1 MNKKGSKASYI
12 TIHSFIHWGANTHS
26 VVARDEETESRRRR
40 RRRKSAAAM
49 MFAAA
54 AAASRNGASSFCML
68 ASSFSSSKA
77 RFQRCYPKH
86 HRFWCCSAFV
96 SSRSVARGQRR
107 RLHWG
112 VRRASD
118 DGSSPPPPSPV
129 GSSSGA
135 KEDFEQNDDFNN
147 NDAQQQHDQG
157 ATPWDPAE
165 HDGELDPIRNEVLL
179 QIVQSELSDEE
190 VNKLVWQCLGY
201 EMTIDLDPE
210 TLTATEKWSV
220 SDKVFPNW
228 AKRFP
233 EPPDVIGVT
242 RKYYPEID
250 QPVKEACA
258 SLTRSVASEYKNGL
272 KEQLR
277 PLGWKG
283 FKMEGLTPNMTRRAQ
298 AANWLVYYRSEL
310 RGVSIEELKRRREV
324 RRLKEIED
332 GEEKKPT
339 GGSAQSVV

>member
-1 MNKKGSKASYI
+1 M
-12 TIHSFIHWGANTHS
+12 
-26 VVARDEETESRRRR
+26 
-40 RRRKSAAAM
+40 M

-68 ASSFSSSKA
+68 ASSSKSSTSFSSS
-77 RFQRCYPKH
+77 RYPKH
-86 HRFWCCSAFV
+86 QHHRCCCAFV
-96 SSRSVARGQRR
+96 SPSRRRAAARGRR
-107 RLHWG
+107 RLDYWG

-118 DGSSPPPPSPV
+118 DGSPPPV
-129 GSSSGA
+129 GSSGA
-135 KEDFEQNDDFNN
+135 KEDEQNDFD
-147 NDAQQQHDQG
+147 DAQQDQG
-157 ATPWDPAE
+157 AKPWDPAE

-250 QPVKEACA
+250 GPVKEACA

>member
-1 MNKKGSKASYI
+1 MM
-12 TIHSFIHWGANTHS
+12 
-26 VVARDEETESRRRR
+26 
-40 RRRKSAAAM
+40 M

-68 ASSFSSSKA
+68 ASSSKSSTSFSSSRFVQSSSSKA
-77 RFQRCYPKH
+77 RCF
-86 HRFWCCSAFV
+86 
-96 SSRSVARGQRR
+96 RGRR
-107 RLHWG
+107 RLDYWG
-112 VRRASD
+112 VRRASSD
-118 DGSSPPPPSPV
+118 VGSPPPV
-129 GSSSGA
+129 GSSSGS
-135 KEDFEQNDDFNN
+135 KEDEQNADFDD
-147 NDAQQQHDQG
+147 AQQHDQG

>member
-1 MNKKGSKASYI
+1 M
-12 TIHSFIHWGANTHS
+12 F
-26 VVARDEETESRRRR
+26 
-40 RRRKSAAAM
+40 AAA
-49 MFAAA
+49 AAA
-54 AAASRNGASSFCML
+54 AAASRNGASSSFCTKL
-68 ASSFSSSKA
+68 ASSSSKSSSSTSFSSSRFVQSSSSKA
-77 RFQRCYPKH
+77 RCF
-86 HRFWCCSAFV
+86 
-96 SSRSVARGQRR
+96 RGRR
-107 RLHWG
+107 RLDYWG
-112 VRRASD
+112 VRRASSD
-118 DGSSPPPPSPV
+118 DGSPPPV

-135 KEDFEQNDDFNN
+135 KKDEQNADFDD
-147 NDAQQQHDQG
+147 AQQHDQG

-165 HDGELDPIRNEVLL
+165 HDGEPDPIRNEVLL

-339 GGSAQSVV
+339 PPSAQSVV

>member
-1 MNKKGSKASYI
+1 M
-12 TIHSFIHWGANTHS
+12 F
-26 VVARDEETESRRRR
+26 
-40 RRRKSAAAM
+40 AAA
-49 MFAAA
+49 AAA
-54 AAASRNGASSFCML
+54 AAASRNGASSSFCTKL
-68 ASSFSSSKA
+68 ASSSSKSSSSTSFSSSRFVQSSSSKA
-77 RFQRCYPKH
+77 RCF
-86 HRFWCCSAFV
+86 
-96 SSRSVARGQRR
+96 RGRR
-107 RLHWG
+107 RLDYWG
-112 VRRASD
+112 VRRASSD
-118 DGSSPPPPSPV
+118 DGSPPPV

-135 KEDFEQNDDFNN
+135 KEDFEQNDDFNT
-147 NDAQQQHDQG
+147 NDAQQHDQG

>member
-1 MNKKGSKASYI
+1 M
-12 TIHSFIHWGANTHS
+12 F
-26 VVARDEETESRRRR
+26 
-40 RRRKSAAAM
+40 AAA
-49 MFAAA
+49 AAA
-54 AAASRNGASSFCML
+54 AAASRNGASSSFCTKL
-68 ASSFSSSKA
+68 ASSSSKSSSSTSFSSSRFVQSSSSKA
-77 RFQRCYPKH
+77 RCF
-86 HRFWCCSAFV
+86 
-96 SSRSVARGQRR
+96 RGRR
-107 RLHWG
+107 RLDYWG
-112 VRRASD
+112 VRRASSD
-118 DGSSPPPPSPV
+118 DGSPPPV

-135 KEDFEQNDDFNN
+135 KEDEQNADFDD
-147 NDAQQQHDQG
+147 AQQHDQG

-165 HDGELDPIRNEVLL
+165 HDGEPDPIRNEVLL
-179 QIVQSELSDEE
+179 QIVESELSDEE

>member
-1 MNKKGSKASYI
+1 M
-12 TIHSFIHWGANTHS
+12 
-26 VVARDEETESRRRR
+26 
-40 RRRKSAAAM
+40 M
-49 MFAAA
+49 MFAAAA

-68 ASSFSSSKA
+68 ASSSKSSTSFSSS
-77 RFQRCYPKH
+77 RYPKH
-86 HRFWCCSAFV
+86 QHHRCCCAFV
-96 SSRSVARGQRR
+96 SPSRRRAAARGRR
-107 RLHWG
+107 RLDYWG
-112 VRRASD
+112 VRRASG
-118 DGSSPPPPSPV
+118 DGSPPPV
-129 GSSSGA
+129 GSSGA
-135 KEDFEQNDDFNN
+135 KEDEQNDFD
-147 NDAQQQHDQG
+147 DAQQDQG
-157 ATPWDPAE
+157 AKPWDPAE

-250 QPVKEACA
+250 KPVKEACA

>member
-1 MNKKGSKASYI
+1 M
-12 TIHSFIHWGANTHS
+12 F
-26 VVARDEETESRRRR
+26 
-40 RRRKSAAAM
+40 AAA
-49 MFAAA
+49 AAA
-54 AAASRNGASSFCML
+54 AAASRNGASSSFCTKL
-68 ASSFSSSKA
+68 ASSSSKSSSSTSFSSSRFVQSSSSKA
-77 RFQRCYPKH
+77 RCF
-86 HRFWCCSAFV
+86 
-96 SSRSVARGQRR
+96 RGRR
-107 RLHWG
+107 RLDYWG
-112 VRRASD
+112 VRRASSD
-118 DGSSPPPPSPV
+118 DGSPPPV

-135 KEDFEQNDDFNN
+135 KKDEQNADFDD
-147 NDAQQQHDQG
+147 AQQHDQG

>member
-1 MNKKGSKASYI
+1 M
-12 TIHSFIHWGANTHS
+12 F
-26 VVARDEETESRRRR
+26 
-40 RRRKSAAAM
+40 AAA
-49 MFAAA
+49 AAA
-54 AAASRNGASSFCML
+54 AAASRNGASSSFCTKL
-68 ASSFSSSKA
+68 ASSSSKSSSSTSFSSSRFVQSSSSKA
-77 RFQRCYPKH
+77 RCF
-86 HRFWCCSAFV
+86 
-96 SSRSVARGQRR
+96 RGRR
-107 RLHWG
+107 RLDYWG
-112 VRRASD
+112 VRRASSD
-118 DGSSPPPPSPV
+118 DGSPPPV

-135 KEDFEQNDDFNN
+135 KEDEQNADFD
-147 NDAQQQHDQG
+147 DAQQNDQG

-165 HDGELDPIRNEVLL
+165 HDGEPDPIRNEVLL

>member
-1 MNKKGSKASYI
+1 M
-12 TIHSFIHWGANTHS
+12 
-26 VVARDEETESRRRR
+26 
-40 RRRKSAAAM
+40 
-49 MFAAA
+49 
-54 AAASRNGASSFCML
+54 
-68 ASSFSSSKA
+68 
-77 RFQRCYPKH
+77 
-86 HRFWCCSAFV
+86 
-96 SSRSVARGQRR
+96 
-107 RLHWG
+107 
-112 VRRASD
+112 RRASD
-118 DGSSPPPPSPV
+118 DGSSPPPPPV

-135 KEDFEQNDDFNN
+135 KEDEQNADFD
-147 NDAQQQHDQG
+147 DAQQNDQG

-165 HDGELDPIRNEVLL
+165 HDGEPDPIRNEVLL

>member
-1 MNKKGSKASYI
+1 M
-12 TIHSFIHWGANTHS
+12 F
-26 VVARDEETESRRRR
+26 
-40 RRRKSAAAM
+40 AAAA
-49 MFAAA
+49 AAA
-54 AAASRNGASSFCML
+54 AAASRNGASSSFCTKL
-68 ASSFSSSKA
+68 ASSSSKSSSSTSFSSSRFVQSSSSKA
-77 RFQRCYPKH
+77 RCF
-86 HRFWCCSAFV
+86 
-96 SSRSVARGQRR
+96 RGRR
-107 RLHWG
+107 RLDYWG
-112 VRRASD
+112 VRRASSD
-118 DGSSPPPPSPV
+118 DGSPPPV

-135 KEDFEQNDDFNN
+135 KKDEQNADFDD
-147 NDAQQQHDQG
+147 AQQHDQG

-165 HDGELDPIRNEVLL
+165 HDGEPDPIRNEVLL

-339 GGSAQSVV
+339 PPSAQSVV

>member
-40 RRRKSAAAM
+40 RRRKSAAM

-86 HRFWCCSAFV
+86 HRWCCSAFV
-96 SSRSVARGQRR
+96 SSRSVARGRRR

-118 DGSSPPPPSPV
+118 DGSSPPPPPV

-179 QIVQSELSDEE
+179 QIVESKLSDEE

>member
-54 AAASRNGASSFCML
+54 AAAASRNGASSFCML

-86 HRFWCCSAFV
+86 HRWCCSAFV

-118 DGSSPPPPSPV
+118 DGSSPPPPPV

-135 KEDFEQNDDFNN
+135 KEDFEQNDDFNT

-179 QIVQSELSDEE
+179 QIVESELSDEE

>member
-1 MNKKGSKASYI
+1 M
-12 TIHSFIHWGANTHS
+12 
-26 VVARDEETESRRRR
+26 
-40 RRRKSAAAM
+40 
-49 MFAAA
+49 
-54 AAASRNGASSFCML
+54 
-68 ASSFSSSKA
+68 
-77 RFQRCYPKH
+77 
-86 HRFWCCSAFV
+86 

-118 DGSSPPPPSPV
+118 DGSSPPPPPV

-135 KEDFEQNDDFNN
+135 KEDFEQNDDFTT

>member
-1 MNKKGSKASYI
+1 MQS
-12 TIHSFIHWGANTHS
+12 
-26 VVARDEETESRRRR
+26 
-40 RRRKSAAAM
+40 
-49 MFAAA
+49 
-54 AAASRNGASSFCML
+54 
-68 ASSFSSSKA
+68 SSSKA
-77 RFQRCYPKH
+77 RCF
-86 HRFWCCSAFV
+86 
-96 SSRSVARGQRR
+96 RGRR
-107 RLHWG
+107 RLDYWG
-112 VRRASD
+112 VRRASSD
-118 DGSSPPPPSPV
+118 DGSPPPV

-135 KEDFEQNDDFNN
+135 KKDEQNADFDD
-147 NDAQQQHDQG
+147 AQQHDQG

-165 HDGELDPIRNEVLL
+165 HDGEPDPIRNEVLL

>member
-1 MNKKGSKASYI
+1 MM
-12 TIHSFIHWGANTHS
+12 F
-26 VVARDEETESRRRR
+26 
-40 RRRKSAAAM
+40 AAA
-49 MFAAA
+49 AAA
-54 AAASRNGASSFCML
+54 AAASRNGASSSFCTKL
-68 ASSFSSSKA
+68 ASSSSKSSSSTSFSSSRFVQSSSSKA
-77 RFQRCYPKH
+77 RCF
-86 HRFWCCSAFV
+86 
-96 SSRSVARGQRR
+96 RGRR
-107 RLHWG
+107 RLDYWG
-112 VRRASD
+112 VRRASSD
-118 DGSSPPPPSPV
+118 DGSPPPV
-129 GSSSGA
+129 GSSSGS
-135 KEDFEQNDDFNN
+135 KEDEQNADFDD
-147 NDAQQQHDQG
+147 AQQHDQG

-165 HDGELDPIRNEVLL
+165 HDGEPDPIRNEVLL
-179 QIVQSELSDEE
+179 QIVESELSDEE

>member
-26 VVARDEETESRRRR
+26 VVARDFEETESRRRR

-86 HRFWCCSAFV
+86 HRWCCSAFV

-118 DGSSPPPPSPV
+118 DGSSPPPPPV

-135 KEDFEQNDDFNN
+135 KEDFEQNDDFNT

-179 QIVQSELSDEE
+179 QIVESKLSDEE

>member
-1 MNKKGSKASYI
+1 M
-12 TIHSFIHWGANTHS
+12 F
-26 VVARDEETESRRRR
+26 
-40 RRRKSAAAM
+40 AAA
-49 MFAAA
+49 AAA
-54 AAASRNGASSFCML
+54 AAASRNGASSSFCTKL
-68 ASSFSSSKA
+68 ASSSSKSSSSTSFSSSRFVQSSSSKA
-77 RFQRCYPKH
+77 RCF
-86 HRFWCCSAFV
+86 
-96 SSRSVARGQRR
+96 RGRR
-107 RLHWG
+107 RLDYWG
-112 VRRASD
+112 VRRASSD
-118 DGSSPPPPSPV
+118 DGSPPPV
-129 GSSSGA
+129 GSSSGS
-135 KEDFEQNDDFNN
+135 KEDEQNADFDD
-147 NDAQQQHDQG
+147 AQQHDQG

-165 HDGELDPIRNEVLL
+165 HDGEPDPIRNEVLL
-179 QIVQSELSDEE
+179 QIVESELSDEE

>member
-1 MNKKGSKASYI
+1 M
-12 TIHSFIHWGANTHS
+12 F
-26 VVARDEETESRRRR
+26 
-40 RRRKSAAAM
+40 AAAA
-49 MFAAA
+49 AAA
-54 AAASRNGASSFCML
+54 AAASRNGASSSFCTKL
-68 ASSFSSSKA
+68 ASSSSKSSSSTSFSSSRFVQSSSSKA
-77 RFQRCYPKH
+77 RCF
-86 HRFWCCSAFV
+86 
-96 SSRSVARGQRR
+96 RGRR
-107 RLHWG
+107 RLDYWG
-112 VRRASD
+112 VRRASSD
-118 DGSSPPPPSPV
+118 DGSPPPV
-129 GSSSGA
+129 GSSSGS
-135 KEDFEQNDDFNN
+135 KEDEQNADFDD
-147 NDAQQQHDQG
+147 AQQHDQG

-165 HDGELDPIRNEVLL
+165 HDGEPDPIRNEVLL
-179 QIVQSELSDEE
+179 QIVESELSDEE

>member
-1 MNKKGSKASYI
+1 
-12 TIHSFIHWGANTHS
+12 
-26 VVARDEETESRRRR
+26 
-40 RRRKSAAAM
+40 M
-49 MFAAA
+49 MFAAAA

-68 ASSFSSSKA
+68 ASSSRFVQSSSSKA
-77 RFQRCYPKH
+77 RCF
-86 HRFWCCSAFV
+86 
-96 SSRSVARGQRR
+96 RGRR
-107 RLHWG
+107 RLDYWG
-112 VRRASD
+112 VRRASSD
-118 DGSSPPPPSPV
+118 DGSPPPPV

-135 KEDFEQNDDFNN
+135 KEDFEQNDDFNT

>member
-1 MNKKGSKASYI
+1 
-12 TIHSFIHWGANTHS
+12 
-26 VVARDEETESRRRR
+26 
-40 RRRKSAAAM
+40 

-54 AAASRNGASSFCML
+54 AAAAAASRIGASSSFCTKL
-68 ASSFSSSKA
+68 ASSSSKSSSSTSFSSSRFVQSSSSKA
-77 RFQRCYPKH
+77 RCF
-86 HRFWCCSAFV
+86 
-96 SSRSVARGQRR
+96 RGRR
-107 RLHWG
+107 RLDYWG
-112 VRRASD
+112 VRRASSD
-118 DGSSPPPPSPV
+118 DGSPPPV
-129 GSSSGA
+129 GSSSGV
-135 KEDFEQNDDFNN
+135 KKDEQNADFDD
-147 NDAQQQHDQG
+147 AQQHDQG

>member
-1 MNKKGSKASYI
+1 
-12 TIHSFIHWGANTHS
+12 
-26 VVARDEETESRRRR
+26 
-40 RRRKSAAAM
+40 M
-49 MFAAA
+49 MFAAAA
-54 AAASRNGASSFCML
+54 AAASRNGASSSFCTKL
-68 ASSFSSSKA
+68 ASSSSKSSSSTSFSSSRFVQSSSSKA
-77 RFQRCYPKH
+77 RCF
-86 HRFWCCSAFV
+86 
-96 SSRSVARGQRR
+96 RGRR
-107 RLHWG
+107 RLDYWG
-112 VRRASD
+112 VRRASSD
-118 DGSSPPPPSPV
+118 DGSPPPV

-135 KEDFEQNDDFNN
+135 KEDEQNADFDD
-147 NDAQQQHDQG
+147 AQQHDQG

-165 HDGELDPIRNEVLL
+165 HDGEPDPIRNEVLL

-298 AANWLVYYRSEL
+298 AANLLVYYRSEL

>member
-1 MNKKGSKASYI
+1 
-12 TIHSFIHWGANTHS
+12 
-26 VVARDEETESRRRR
+26 
-40 RRRKSAAAM
+40 M
-49 MFAAA
+49 MFAAAAA
-54 AAASRNGASSFCML
+54 AAASRNGASSSFCTKL
-68 ASSFSSSKA
+68 ASSSSKSSSSTSFSSSRFVQSSSSKA
-77 RFQRCYPKH
+77 RCF
-86 HRFWCCSAFV
+86 
-96 SSRSVARGQRR
+96 RGRR
-107 RLHWG
+107 RLDYWG
-112 VRRASD
+112 VRRASSD
-118 DGSSPPPPSPV
+118 DGSPPPV

-135 KEDFEQNDDFNN
+135 KEDEQNADFDD
-147 NDAQQQHDQG
+147 AQQHDQG

-165 HDGELDPIRNEVLL
+165 HDGEPDPIRNEVLL

>member
-1 MNKKGSKASYI
+1 M
-12 TIHSFIHWGANTHS
+12 
-26 VVARDEETESRRRR
+26 
-40 RRRKSAAAM
+40 
-49 MFAAA
+49 
-54 AAASRNGASSFCML
+54 
-68 ASSFSSSKA
+68 
-77 RFQRCYPKH
+77 
-86 HRFWCCSAFV
+86 
-96 SSRSVARGQRR
+96 
-107 RLHWG
+107 
-112 VRRASD
+112 RASD
-118 DGSSPPPPSPV
+118 GSLPV
-129 GSSSGA
+129 RSGA
-135 KEDFEQNDDFNN
+135 KEEEQNDF
-147 NDAQQQHDQG
+147 DAQKEQHHQG
-157 ATPWDPAE
+157 AKPWDPAE

-179 QIVQSELSDEE
+179 QIVQSELTDEE

-201 EMTIDLDPE
+201 EKTIDLDPE

>member
-1 MNKKGSKASYI
+1 M
-12 TIHSFIHWGANTHS
+12 F
-26 VVARDEETESRRRR
+26 
-40 RRRKSAAAM
+40 AAA
-49 MFAAA
+49 AAA
-54 AAASRNGASSFCML
+54 AAASRNGASSSFCTKL
-68 ASSFSSSKA
+68 ASSSSKSSSSTSFSSSRFVQSSSSKA
-77 RFQRCYPKH
+77 RCF
-86 HRFWCCSAFV
+86 
-96 SSRSVARGQRR
+96 RGRR
-107 RLHWG
+107 RLDYWG
-112 VRRASD
+112 VRRASSD
-118 DGSSPPPPSPV
+118 DGSPPPV

-135 KEDFEQNDDFNN
+135 KEDEQNADFDD
-147 NDAQQQHDQG
+147 AQQHDQG

-165 HDGELDPIRNEVLL
+165 HDGEPDPIRNEVLL

>member
-1 MNKKGSKASYI
+1 
-12 TIHSFIHWGANTHS
+12 
-26 VVARDEETESRRRR
+26 
-40 RRRKSAAAM
+40 M

-54 AAASRNGASSFCML
+54 AAASRNGASSFCVL

-77 RFQRCYPKH
+77 RGFQRCYPKH
-86 HRFWCCSAFV
+86 HRWCCSAFV

-118 DGSSPPPPSPV
+118 DGSSPPPPPSPV

-135 KEDFEQNDDFNN
+135 KEDFEQNDDFTT

-157 ATPWDPAE
+157 APPWDPAE

-179 QIVQSELSDEE
+179 QIVESELSDEE

>member
-1 MNKKGSKASYI
+1 M
-12 TIHSFIHWGANTHS
+12 F
-26 VVARDEETESRRRR
+26 
-40 RRRKSAAAM
+40 AAA
-49 MFAAA
+49 AAA
-54 AAASRNGASSFCML
+54 AAASRNGASSSSFCTTL
-68 ASSFSSSKA
+68 ASSSKSSSTSFSSSRFVQSSSSKA
-77 RFQRCYPKH
+77 RCF
-86 HRFWCCSAFV
+86 
-96 SSRSVARGQRR
+96 RGRR
-107 RLHWG
+107 RLDYWG
-112 VRRASD
+112 VRRASSD
-118 DGSSPPPPSPV
+118 DGSPPPV

-135 KEDFEQNDDFNN
+135 KKDEQNADFDD
-147 NDAQQQHDQG
+147 AQQHDQG

-165 HDGELDPIRNEVLL
+165 HDGEPDPIRNEVLL

>member
-1 MNKKGSKASYI
+1 
-12 TIHSFIHWGANTHS
+12 
-26 VVARDEETESRRRR
+26 
-40 RRRKSAAAM
+40 M
-49 MFAAA
+49 MFAAAA
-54 AAASRNGASSFCML
+54 AAASRNGASSSFCTKL
-68 ASSFSSSKA
+68 ASSSSKSSSSTSFSSSRFVQSSSSKA
-77 RFQRCYPKH
+77 RCF
-86 HRFWCCSAFV
+86 
-96 SSRSVARGQRR
+96 RGRR
-107 RLHWG
+107 RLDYWG
-112 VRRASD
+112 VRRASSD
-118 DGSSPPPPSPV
+118 DGSPPPV

-135 KEDFEQNDDFNN
+135 KKDEQNADFDD
-147 NDAQQQHDQG
+147 AQQHDQG

-165 HDGELDPIRNEVLL
+165 HDGEPDPIRNEVLL

>member
-1 MNKKGSKASYI
+1 M
-12 TIHSFIHWGANTHS
+12 
-26 VVARDEETESRRRR
+26 
-40 RRRKSAAAM
+40 M

-68 ASSFSSSKA
+68 ASSSKSSTSFSSS
-77 RFQRCYPKH
+77 RYPKH
-86 HRFWCCSAFV
+86 QHHRCCCAFV
-96 SSRSVARGQRR
+96 SPSRRRAAARGR
-107 RLHWG
+107 RLDYWG
-112 VRRASD
+112 VRRASG
-118 DGSSPPPPSPV
+118 DGSPPPV
-129 GSSSGA
+129 GSSGA
-135 KEDFEQNDDFNN
+135 KEDEQNDFD
-147 NDAQQQHDQG
+147 DAQQDQG
-157 ATPWDPAE
+157 AKPWDPAE

>member
-1 MNKKGSKASYI
+1 M
-12 TIHSFIHWGANTHS
+12 
-26 VVARDEETESRRRR
+26 
-40 RRRKSAAAM
+40 M

-54 AAASRNGASSFCML
+54 AAAARNGASSSSFCTKL
-68 ASSFSSSKA
+68 ASSSKSSSSTSFSSSRFVQSSNSSKA
-77 RFQRCYPKH
+77 HECFQRWWCYPKH
-86 HRFWCCSAFV
+86 QHQNRCVCCAFV
-96 SSRSVARGQRR
+96 SPSRRRAAARGRRR
-107 RLHWG
+107 RLDYWG
-112 VRRASD
+112 VRRASSD
-118 DGSSPPPPSPV
+118 DGSPPPV

-135 KEDFEQNDDFNN
+135 KEDEQNDFD
-147 NDAQQQHDQG
+147 DAQQHDQG
-157 ATPWDPAE
+157 AKPWDPAE
-165 HDGELDPIRNEVLL
+165 HDGEPDPIRNEVLL

>member
-1 MNKKGSKASYI
+1 MSP
-12 TIHSFIHWGANTHS
+12 
-26 VVARDEETESRRRR
+26 SRRR
-40 RRRKSAAAM
+40 AAA
-49 MFAAA
+49 
-54 AAASRNGASSFCML
+54 
-68 ASSFSSSKA
+68 
-77 RFQRCYPKH
+77 
-86 HRFWCCSAFV
+86 
-96 SSRSVARGQRR
+96 RGRR
-107 RLHWG
+107 RLDYWG

-118 DGSSPPPPSPV
+118 DGSPPPV
-129 GSSSGA
+129 GLSGA
-135 KEDFEQNDDFNN
+135 KEDEQNDFD
-147 NDAQQQHDQG
+147 DSQQDQG
-157 ATPWDPAE
+157 AKPWDPAE

>member
-1 MNKKGSKASYI
+1 M
-12 TIHSFIHWGANTHS
+12 F
-26 VVARDEETESRRRR
+26 
-40 RRRKSAAAM
+40 AAA
-49 MFAAA
+49 AAA
-54 AAASRNGASSFCML
+54 AAASRNGASSSSFCTTL
-68 ASSFSSSKA
+68 ASSSKSSSTSFSSSRFVQSSSSKA
-77 RFQRCYPKH
+77 RCF
-86 HRFWCCSAFV
+86 
-96 SSRSVARGQRR
+96 RGRR
-107 RLHWG
+107 RLDYWG
-112 VRRASD
+112 VRRASSD
-118 DGSSPPPPSPV
+118 DGSPPPV

-135 KEDFEQNDDFNN
+135 KEDEQNADFDD
-147 NDAQQQHDQG
+147 AQQHDQG

-165 HDGELDPIRNEVLL
+165 HDGEPDPIRNEVLL

>member
-1 MNKKGSKASYI
+1 M
-12 TIHSFIHWGANTHS
+12 F
-26 VVARDEETESRRRR
+26 
-40 RRRKSAAAM
+40 AAA
-49 MFAAA
+49 AAA
-54 AAASRNGASSFCML
+54 AAASRNGASSSFCTKL
-68 ASSFSSSKA
+68 ASSSSKSSSSTSFSSSRFVQSSSSKA
-77 RFQRCYPKH
+77 RCF
-86 HRFWCCSAFV
+86 
-96 SSRSVARGQRR
+96 RGRR
-107 RLHWG
+107 RLDYWG
-112 VRRASD
+112 VRRASSD
-118 DGSSPPPPSPV
+118 DGSPPPV
-129 GSSSGA
+129 GSSSGS
-135 KEDFEQNDDFNN
+135 KEDEQNADFDD
-147 NDAQQQHDQG
+147 AQQHDQG
-157 ATPWDPAE
+157 AKPWDPAE
-165 HDGELDPIRNEVLL
+165 HDGEPDPIRNEVLL

>member
-40 RRRKSAAAM
+40 RRRKSAAM

-86 HRFWCCSAFV
+86 HRWCCSAFV

-118 DGSSPPPPSPV
+118 DGSSPPPPPV